1 MQCPRI
7 FHSLCSSRREG
18 VLPKCR
24 SATGPRSQR
33 PERGPTCG
41 NLANFHTRTRC
52 ERGPFAL
59 RLRFSHLGNTPLPR
73 LLQGGKRFKWSLVTS
88 AATRVVQKSCRQA
101 ALPRCSLCSAAFME
115 VPDSFYELVENVC
128 RDLYIQSL
136 KEIPP
141 DVVEAIRRAAATET
155 KEVAKRIFSHY
166 LKSIELGQTEN
177 MIVCQDTGI
186 PIYWVD
192 IGGNLRLDGARL
204 NTAIVRGTERA
215 TREHPLRSSIVS
227 PLQRE
232 NRQTSTGERIPII
245 HYGFVPDSDVLDILF
260 MPKGSGS
267 ENMSSMKMLVP
278 AEGVNGIKRFVLEQ
292 VVGAGAKP
300 CQPTIVGV
308 GIGGSSD
315 LCMTLAKRATTRP
328 LGTPNPDA
336 QLAAL
341 EAELFEA
348 INQTGIGPQGLGGD
362 TTALGV
368 HIESAWTHITCNPV
382 AVNIQCWRAERRR
395 ARISPDGNVEIGF

>member
-1 MQCPRI
+1 
-7 FHSLCSSRREG
+7 
-18 VLPKCR
+18 
-24 SATGPRSQR
+24 
-33 PERGPTCG
+33 
-41 NLANFHTRTRC
+41 
-52 ERGPFAL
+52 
-59 RLRFSHLGNTPLPR
+59 
-73 LLQGGKRFKWSLVTS
+73 
-88 AATRVVQKSCRQA
+88 
-101 ALPRCSLCSAAFME
+101 ME
-115 VPDSFYELVENVC
+115 VQDSFYALVEYVC

-136 KEIPP
+136 KQIPP
-141 DVVEAIRRAAATET
+141 DVVAAIRKAAASET

-166 LKSIELGQTEN
+166 LQSIELGQTKD

-204 NTAIVRGTERA
+204 TDAITRGTERA

-227 PLQRE
+227 PLKRE
-232 NRQTSTGERIPII
+232 NRQTSTGERIPVI
-245 HYGFVPDSDVLDILF
+245 HYDFAANSDEVDILF

-267 ENMSSMKMLVP
+267 ENMSVLKMLVP
-278 AEGVNGIKRFVLEQ
+278 ADGVNGIKKFVIEN

-300 CQPTIVGV
+300 CPPTIVGI

-315 LCMTLAKRATTRP
+315 LCMALAKQATARP
-328 LGTPNPDA
+328 LGTKNSDP

-341 EAELFEA
+341 EEELFEA
-348 INQTGIGPQGLGGD
+348 INQTGIGPQGMGGN

-382 AVNIQCWRAERRR
+382 AINMQCWRAERRR
-395 ARISPDGNVEIGF
+395 ATISANGKVEYGF